1 MKFGLLGGKL
11 GHSYS
16 PLIHNKIFECIKIDA
31 IYDLIELESDKLEN
45 QINKLRTGE
54 YKGYNVTI
62 PYKKEVMKY
71 LDEISD
77 EAKAIGSVN
86 TIAYVNGKVIG
97 YNTDYY
103 GFYETIIYNNIEI
116 KDKDCYILG
125 TGGASLAI
133 FKVLNDLGGNITY
146 VSRTPNHNSISY
158 NELENKN
165 IDVLVNTTP
174 VGMYPNVGISP
185 VSKEVAINAKSVID
199 IVFNP
204 LKTQLLIDSN
214 SSYHG
219 LYMLVGQAIKAEEI
233 WHNIKIDNSIEE
245 IVEYVVKEMKL

>member
-16 PLIHNKIFECIKIDA
+16 PPIHNKIFEYINIDA
-31 IYDLIELESDKLEN
+31 TYELIELTSDKLEE
-45 QINKLRTGE
+45 QINKLRLGE
-54 YKGYNVTI
+54 YQGYNVTI

-71 LDEISD
+71 LDEISE
-77 EAKAIGSVN
+77 EARAIGSVN
-86 TIAYVNGKVIG
+86 TVAYINGKVVG

-103 GFYETIIYNNIEI
+103 GFYETIKYNNIEI
-116 KDKDCYILG
+116 KDKNCYILG

-133 FKVLNDLGGNITY
+133 YKVLKDLGGIITY
-146 VSRTPNHNSISY
+146 VSRNPSNNSISY
-158 NELENKN
+158 EELSNKD

-174 VGMYPNVGISP
+174 VGMYPNAGVSP
-185 VSKEVAINAKSVID
+185 VSKDVAQKANAVID

-233 WHNIKIDNSIEE
+233 WHNRKINLAIED
-245 IVEYVVKEMKL
+245 IVEYIVKELKL

>member
-1 MKFGLLGGKL
+1 MKFALLGGKL

-16 PLIHNKIFECIKIDA
+16 PSIHNKVFEYINVNA
-31 IYDLIELESDKLEN
+31 TYELIELESSELEK
-45 QINKLRTGE
+45 QINKLRTSE
-54 YKGYNVTI
+54 YQGYNVTI

-77 EAKAIGSVN
+77 EALAIGSVN
-86 TIAYVNGKVIG
+86 TIAYIDGKVIG

-103 GFYETIIYNNIEI
+103 GFYETIIYNKIDI

-133 FKVLNDLGGNITY
+133 YKVLKDLGGNITY
-146 VSRTPNHNSISY
+146 VSRTPNETTISY
-158 NELENKN
+158 DELEKRK

-174 VGMYPNVGISP
+174 VGMYPNVGVSP
-185 VSKEVAINAKSVID
+185 VSETVAQKAKTVVD

-204 LKTQLLIDSN
+204 LKTQLLIDAN

-233 WHNIKIDNSIEE
+233 WHNRKIDIVIED
-245 IVEYVVKEMKL
+245 IVDYIVMEYKL